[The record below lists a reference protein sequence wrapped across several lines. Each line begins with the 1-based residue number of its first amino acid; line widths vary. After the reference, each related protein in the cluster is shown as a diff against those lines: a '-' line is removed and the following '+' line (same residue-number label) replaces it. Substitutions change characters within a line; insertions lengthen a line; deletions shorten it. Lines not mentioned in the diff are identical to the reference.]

1 MPIMDNIQDLL
12 VDLSDD
18 VFVEGAI
25 DFEHIT
31 VIKDDDISIIENQ
44 EALWQSI
51 VNVLSTPLGYID
63 GVTLENFGS
72 KLLSLRGVNVNYHIV
87 ELAKVYINET
97 IPQFEG
103 RVYSFPVIN
112 ITTPTPTVKKR
123 FSMKIQLTVDSIYGR
138 FSRTFYI

>member
-1 MPIMDNIQDLL
+1 MVIVNNIQYLL
-12 VDLSDD
+12 VDVSDD

-31 VIKDDDISIIENQ
+31 VIKNDDISIIENQ

-63 GVTLENFGS
+63 GVTLEKFGS
-72 KLLSLRGVNVNYHIV
+72 KLLSLRGMNVNYHIA
-87 ELAKVYINET
+87 ELAKVYINDT

-103 RVYSFPVIN
+103 RVYSFPTIDVKS
-112 ITTPTPTVKKR
+112 PKPSVKKR
-123 FSMKIQLTVDSIYGR
+123 FTMSIRLTVDSIYGQ
-138 FSRTFYI
+138 FTRTFYI

>member
-1 MPIMDNIQDLL
+1 MPIIDNIQDLL

>member
-1 MPIMDNIQDLL
+1 MAILDNIQDLL

-31 VIKDDDISIIENQ
+31 VIKNDDISIIENQ

-63 GVTLENFGS
+63 GVTLETFGS
-72 KLLSLRGVNVNYHIV
+72 KLLTLRGQNLNYHIV
-87 ELAKVYINET
+87 ELAKLYINET
-97 IPQFEG
+97 IPQYEG
-103 RVYSFPVIN
+103 RVYSFPTIN
-112 ITTPTPTVKKR
+112 ITTPKPTVKKR
-123 FSMKIQLTVDSIYGR
+123 FTMKIQMTVDSIYGSFKR
-138 FSRTFYI
+138 SFYI

>member
-1 MPIMDNIQDLL
+1 MAILDNIQDLL

-31 VIKDDDISIIENQ
+31 VIKNDDISIIENQ

-63 GVTLENFGS
+63 GVTLETFGS
-72 KLLSLRGVNVNYHIV
+72 KLLTLRGQNLNYHI
-87 ELAKVYINET
+87 T
-97 IPQFEG
+97 
-103 RVYSFPVIN
+103 
-112 ITTPTPTVKKR
+112 
-123 FSMKIQLTVDSIYGR
+123 
-138 FSRTFYI
+138 

>member
-1 MPIMDNIQDLL
+1 MVIVNNIQDLL

-31 VIKDDDISIIENQ
+31 VIKNDDISIIENQ

-63 GVTLENFGS
+63 GVTLEKFGS
-72 KLLSLRGVNVNYHIV
+72 KLLSLRGMNVNYHIA
-87 ELAKVYINET
+87 ELAKVYINDT

-103 RVYSFPVIN
+103 RVYSFPTIDVKS
-112 ITTPTPTVKKR
+112 PKPSVKKR
-123 FSMKIQLTVDSIYGR
+123 FTMSIRLTVDSIYGQ
-138 FSRTFYI
+138 FTRTFYI

>member
-18 VFVEGAI
+18 VYVEGAI

-31 VIKDDDISIIENQ
+31 VIENDDIRIIENQ

-63 GVTLENFGS
+63 GVTLEGFGS
-72 KLLSLRGVNVNYHIV
+72 KLLSLRGTNLNYHIV

-97 IPQFEG
+97 IPQYEG
-103 RVYSFPVIN
+103 RVYSFPDIK
-112 ITTPTPTVKKR
+112 ITTPKPSPSQR
-123 FSMKIQLTVDSIYGR
+123 FSMKIQMTVDSVYGQ
-138 FSRTFYI
+138 FTRTFYI

>member
-63 GVTLENFGS
+63 GVTLERFGS

>member
-1 MPIMDNIQDLL
+1 MAILNNIQDLL

-31 VIKDDDISIIENQ
+31 VVKNDDIDIIENQ
-44 EALWQSI
+44 EALWQCI

-63 GVTLENFGS
+63 GVTLEKFGS
-72 KLLSLRGVNVNYHIV
+72 KLLTLRGMNVNYHIT

-103 RVYSFPVIN
+103 RVYSFPRIE
-112 ITTPTPTVKKR
+112 ITTSKPSPKHR
-123 FSMKIQLTVDSIYGR
+123 FTMKIEMSVDSIYGPFTR
-138 FSRTFYI
+138 SFYI

>member
-63 GVTLENFGS
+63 GVTLERFGS

-103 RVYSFPVIN
+103 RVYSFPVID

>member
-1 MPIMDNIQDLL
+1 MAILDNIQDLL

-31 VIKDDDISIIENQ
+31 VIKNEDISIIENQ

-63 GVTLENFGS
+63 GVTLEKFGS
-72 KLLSLRGVNVNYHIV
+72 KLLTLRGQNINYHIT

-97 IPQFEG
+97 IPQYEG
-103 RVYSFPVIN
+103 RVYSFPTIE
-112 ITTPTPTVKKR
+112 ITAPKPTVKKR
-123 FSMKIQLTVDSIYGR
+123 FSMKIRMTVDSIYGPFTR
-138 FSRTFYI
+138 SFYI